1 MTGSGLCGY
10 DIINKG
16 SMDGGQVLKLN
27 VCVLVDESE
36 TQSEGESESEQYST
50 VV

>member
-16 SMDGGQVLKLN
+16 SVDGGQN
-27 VCVLVDESE
+27 SVCVTKCV
-36 TQSEGESESEQYST
+36 
-50 VV
+50 